1 MNTEFERRRSHLS
14 EKKEPARKDNFL
26 KVLQIQ
32 LIICALIFLC
42 ALGIKIINNNM
53 YSTVKVGTFN
63 TSYRLSNLGD
73 LNNKL
78 DNLAASNK
86 FFAFFFGRA
95 KSAPVFSEQPVTE
108 ESSNTDVSSETT
120 SSETTSS
127 NATTSSALSGVGE
140 GLEMIPVVS
149 EFSMPESQ
157 EEIDDST
164 PNLLK
169 MPPVLEEKVTLPE
182 KIVKPLNGSIS
193 SPFGVRN
200 DPFTSKLSFH
210 TGIDIP
216 AKSGTSVK
224 AAMSGKVYATGTS
237 SVGGKYILIEH
248 SNGFYTYYGH
258 LSKILVKKGA
268 KVGSGAKIAL
278 SGNTGRSTGPHLHFE
293 IRKDGKYTN
302 PQFYLTY

>member
-1 MNTEFERRRSHLS
+1 MNTEFERRRRHLS
-14 EKKEPARKDNFL
+14 DNKEPVRKDNFL

-95 KSAPVFSEQPVTE
+95 KSTPVISQQPIAE
-108 ESSNTDVSSETT
+108 ESSSSDGSSEAVSSETT
-120 SSETTSS
+120 SSS
-127 NATTSSALSGVGE
+127 ADTSSALSGVGE
-140 GLEMIPVVS
+140 GLEIIPVVS

-216 AKSGTSVK
+216 ANSGTSVK

-268 KVGSGAKIAL
+268 NVNSGAKIAL

-302 PQFYLTY
+302 PQLYLAY